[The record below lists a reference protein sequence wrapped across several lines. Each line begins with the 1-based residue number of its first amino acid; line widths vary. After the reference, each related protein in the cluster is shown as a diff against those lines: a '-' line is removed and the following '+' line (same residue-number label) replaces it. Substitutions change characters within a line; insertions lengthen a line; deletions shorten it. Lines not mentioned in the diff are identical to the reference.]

1 DRFSL
6 FGDLQYRTVGYR
18 ANGEDTGLVDD
29 RFDFF
34 NPKAGLS
41 FHMDPK
47 NNFYLSFAVA
57 HREPNRNDYEGG
69 DPKAERLGDFELGWR
84 HLSPSFQLNANV
96 YYMRYKDQLVL
107 TGDLNDVGAPL
118 RANVGDSYRLGL
130 ELDAVVDLGGKFG
143 WRPNLAL
150 SDNRNLDYHFERD
163 GVLRPLGN
171 THIAFSP
178 QWVAGNILS
187 FTPREN
193 LQFSLLS
200 KVVGKQYMGNIDSEN
215 SVLKGYT
222 QTDFNL
228 RYALAMDS
236 FVKQ

>member
-84 HLSPSFQLNANV
+84 HLTPSFQLNTNV
-96 YYMRYKDQLVL
+96 YYMRYRDQLVL
-107 TGDLNDVGAPL
+107 TGELNDVGAPL

-130 ELDAVVDLGGKFG
+130 ELDAQVFLGDKWT

-150 SDNRNLDYHFERD
+150 SDNRNLDFYFERD
-163 GVLRPLGN
+163 GQLMALGK

-178 QWVAGNILS
+178 RLVAGNILD
-187 FTPREN
+187 FRPREN
-193 LQFSLLS
+193 LSLSLLS
-200 KVVGKQYMGNIDSEN
+200 KYVGKQYMGNIDSGA
-215 SVLKGYT
+215 SVLKGYG
-222 QTDFNL
+222 QTDFNVQYTL
-228 RYALAMDS
+228 TANT
-236 FVKQ
+236 